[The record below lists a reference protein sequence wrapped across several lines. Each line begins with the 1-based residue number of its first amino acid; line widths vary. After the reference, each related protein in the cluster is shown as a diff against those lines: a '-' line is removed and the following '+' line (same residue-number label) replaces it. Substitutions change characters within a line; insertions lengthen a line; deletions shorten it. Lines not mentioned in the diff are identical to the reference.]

1 MNCIIYTRSLN
12 TITGQQSK
20 ERQLESCRKYA
31 IANNYNVIA
40 EYADL
45 GTTSDSRI
53 EYDRMLSDV
62 FEKQIQI
69 ILIYSGDRITRYR
82 NKMISLRLYLENY
95 GIKIICVGD
104 EGCSKAA

>member
-1 MNCIIYTRSLN
+1 MNCIIYARSLN
-12 TITGQQSK
+12 TIAGWQSNEK
-20 ERQLESCRKYA
+20 QLELCRKYA
-31 IANNYNVIA
+31 VANNYKVID

-69 ILIYSGDRITRYR
+69 ILIYSGDRLTRYR
-82 NKMISLRLYLENY
+82 DKMISLQLYLENY
-95 GIKIICVGD
+95 GIKIICVG
-104 EGCSKAA
+104 EESCSKAA